1 MTEGSGRVNSFV
13 LLNDGAILAD
23 MYQIRSLTLSAFVLL
38 GACAPLSIYY
48 KEGADVAQSEINL
61 TQCQVS
67 ALKEVPRDLRS
78 RYIPARYAPYT
89 HCNAAGYCS
98 THYRMISPPRT
109 ETYDA
114 SAKLRDK
121 VVGQCMAMVGYRPV
135 SLSACDAETTRK
147 TALAATKTLPPLTPK
162 SCAIRLKS
170 GNWQIV
176 TP

>member
-1 MTEGSGRVNSFV
+1 MSSPAALPLVALV
-13 LLNDGAILAD
+13 LLA
-23 MYQIRSLTLSAFVLL
+23 
-38 GACAPLSIYY
+38 ACAPLDIYY

-67 ALKEVPRDLRS
+67 ALKEVPRDIRT

-89 HCNAAGYCS
+89 HCNAGGYCR
-98 THYRMISPPRT
+98 THYRMISPPRS

-114 SAKLRDK
+114 NASLRDK
-121 VVGQCMAMVGYRPV
+121 RVGQCMAMAGYRPV
-135 SLSACDAETTRK
+135 SLPQCDPETTQQTTLR
-147 TALAATKTLPPLTPK
+147 ATKTLPPLSQKT
-162 SCAIRLKS
+162 CVIRLKS

>member
-13 LLNDGAILAD
+13 IPSDCAILAG
-23 MYQIRSLTLSAFVLL
+23 MYKIRSLTLLALVLL

-48 KEGADVAQSEINL
+48 KEGADVVQSEINL

-67 ALKEVPRDLRS
+67 ALKEVPRDIRT
-78 RYIPARYAPYT
+78 RYVPARYAPYT

-98 THYRMISPPRT
+98 THYRMISPART

-114 SAKLRDK
+114 NARLRVK
-121 VVGQCMAMVGYRPV
+121 VVDQCMAMVGYRPV
-135 SLSACDAETTRK
+135 ALPQCNAETTRK
-147 TALAATKTLPPLTPK
+147 TALTATKTLPPLTPK